1 MLEETNDN
9 LLEADG
15 RGADDS
21 QDVIVAE
28 NQEILAENQ
37 EEMESVLE
45 EEIPITEVAEVTI
58 EADVAENPAEEVAV
72 LTETL
77 TEEEIEVAA
86 ETEALVDE
94 TVEAIAETETEFSNA
109 EIKAEPIAE
118 QAETES
124 ALAQAAIETSVAEA
138 ETESPVE
145 QSETEISSAETE
157 SFVEQAE
164 AESLIADAETESPV
178 VETETTTPEAVETVA
193 EIETVPEMAE
203 NETEENT
210 IELTDEKVAD
220 DELVSENLNQSAIS
234 AIEEVNAEE
243 SEDETLKDRHDI
255 PMLDYDTLSMEQ
267 LVDELGTLVVV
278 EKLMSVKDH
287 VEELKKSFLSKY
299 HHFIDEKKEEFLADA
314 ENTATET
321 KEDFHYH
328 FPLKVKFDQLYSQYR
343 DKKNTHFQSLQN
355 NLKANLENRLTIV
368 EELKN
373 LIHSQEN
380 MTVTLKKF
388 NDIRDRWKVAGSIP
402 KDKYNHVWN
411 NYHFHLENFYDILHL
426 DREIRDLDFKH
437 NLVQKLKIIERVEEL
452 VNEEDINKAF
462 RELQDLHRI
471 WKEDIGP
478 VSRESREEIWNK
490 FSELTKQM
498 HDKREELFEKLREGE
513 TANLEKKKEII
524 AQIEVLAQEKVNSH
538 SAWLAQIV
546 KVEALRDLFFNAGKV
561 PSEVTDQTWNNFK
574 NAVRSF
580 NVLKNSFYKDIKKD
594 QNDNLSKK
602 QALVAKANELK
613 ESTDFAV
620 STPIFKQIQDEWK
633 TIGHV
638 PRKFSDKLWGEFRG
652 ACNEYFEKLKE
663 QKSEENAE
671 EIAAFESKKTY
682 LETIKGFELIGE
694 HKADLDA
701 IKSHIE
707 TWKSFGKVP
716 FARRHI
722 EGKFNKILDT
732 LFEKL
737 SSSKKDNEL
746 VRYANR
752 LDNLTGSDN
761 SRKLDNE
768 KVFIMRKIDE
778 VQSNLFQLENNIQ
791 FFGRAKA
798 DNPMVKEVMDNI
810 EKQKEE
816 LATWKEKLKQIR
828 SLKTE

>member
-1 MLEETNDN
+1 MLEEKNDN

-15 RGADDS
+15 NVADES
-21 QDVIVAE
+21 QEVNIAE
-28 NQEILAENQ
+28 NQEISVENQ
-37 EEMESVLE
+37 EKNEPVMETATE
-45 EEIPITEVAEVTI
+45 EVVETVAEQAAPEAETETVEDVAEV
-58 EADVAENPAEEVAV
+58 EAPTEPEVA
-72 LTETL
+72 LL
-77 TEEEIEVAA
+77 TEELTEDEIEVAA
-86 ETEALVDE
+86 DKEALVEE
-94 TVEAIAETETEFSNA
+94 TVEIVAEPEKETEEVVEAATIVEVVEVETANA
-109 EIKAEPIAE
+109 EVLVEE
-118 QAETES
+118 VVEV
-124 ALAQAAIETSVAEA
+124 ALEETSV
-138 ETESPVE
+138 
-145 QSETEISSAETE
+145 
-157 SFVEQAE
+157 
-164 AESLIADAETESPV
+164 
-178 VETETTTPEAVETVA
+178 
-193 EIETVPEMAE
+193 
-203 NETEENT
+203 EENT
-210 IELTDEKVAD
+210 IELTDEQVAD
-220 DELVSENLNQSAIS
+220 DTIVVDNDKQSAIN

-267 LVDELGTLVVV
+267 LIDELSELVVV

-287 VEELKKSFLSKY
+287 VEELKKAFLSKY
-299 HHFIDEKKEEFLADA
+299 YHFIDEKKEEFHA
-314 ENTATET
+314 ENPET
-321 KEDFHYH
+321 TEDFQYH
-328 FPLKVKFDQLYSQYR
+328 FPLKAKFDQLYSQYR
-343 DKKNTHFQSLQN
+343 DKKNNHFQSLQN
-355 NLKANLENRLTIV
+355 NLKSNLENRLAIV

-373 LIHSQEN
+373 LIHSQDN
-380 MTVTLKKF
+380 IPVTLKKF
-388 NDIRDRWKVAGSIP
+388 NDIRDRWKVAGPIP

-478 VSRESREEIWNK
+478 VSRDNREEIWNR

-498 HDKREELFEKLREGE
+498 HDKREGLFEQLREVE

-524 AQIEVLAQEKVNSH
+524 TQIEVLAQEKVNSH
-538 SAWLAQIV
+538 SAWLSQIE
-546 KVEALRDLFFNAGKV
+546 KVEALRNQFFGAGKV
-561 PSEVTDQTWNNFK
+561 PSEVTDQTWNDFK

-613 ESTDFAV
+613 ESTDFGA
-620 STPIFKQIQDEWK
+620 TTLMFKQIQEEWK

-638 PRKFSDKLWGEFRG
+638 PRKFSDKLWTEFRG

-663 QKSEENAE
+663 QKTEANAE
-671 EIAAFESKKTY
+671 EVEAFEKKKAY
-682 LETIKGFELIGE
+682 LEAIKGFELIGE

-701 IKSHIE
+701 IKARIE

-722 EGKFNKILDT
+722 EGKFNKILDA

-752 LDNLTGSDN
+752 LDNLSGADN
-761 SRKLDNE
+761 TRKLDNE
-768 KVFIMRKIDE
+768 KVFIMRKIEE

-798 DNPMVKEVMDNI
+798 DNPMVKEVLDNI

-816 LATWKEKLKQIR
+816 LATWKEKLKQLR
-828 SLKTE
+828 SIKSE